1 VVVSA
6 TDAFSVSTSVSA
18 AATSLVS
25 MTTSDESMTMVTS
38 SDHQFTTTDPS
49 TETGT
54 DTADSTAFIIIGTTA
69 GVLVLSLTLIVI
81 VVAFRAR
88 AQSSTAAKAAA
99 LAPTSYRR
107 PRGPGPR
114 GTRMLNLDRGRVPLY
129 GDKKKSDTKN
139 KFGRQKATAVSNRMT
154 YRCAILLRV
163 STHDHRTL
171 AVRVMSTIVLSSILQ
186 LRAAQWPLWL
196 TTTLDLTIN

>member
-1 VVVSA
+1 V
-6 TDAFSVSTSVSA
+6 TEAFSVSTSVAA
-18 AATSLVS
+18 AATSTVS
-25 MTTSDESMTMVTS
+25 MTTSDESMTMVTA
-38 SDHQFTTTDPS
+38 SDHQFTTTDPT

-81 VVAFRAR
+81 VVAFRAL
-88 AQSSTAAKAAA
+88 AQSSTAATAAA
-99 LAPTSYRR
+99 LARTSYRR

-139 KFGRQKATAVSNRMT
+139 KFGRQKCDCGVKSDDLQMCYTSRCFYARPQYAGCSCNVYNRPQFYSSAPHRPVAARAYSNFGFG
-154 YRCAILLRV
+154 
-163 STHDHRTL
+163 
-171 AVRVMSTIVLSSILQ
+171 
-186 LRAAQWPLWL
+186 
-196 TTTLDLTIN
+196 N